1 VTDELVVSN
10 RVTYAPFVRF
20 KSASYQLS
28 NMATNARKLG
38 FGVLLLAVSA
48 VMILGT
54 GLMNAPLP
62 DPLAAVA
69 ALGLA
74 AGSLLVGTSGE
85 GAPA

>member
-1 VTDELVVSN
+1 
-10 RVTYAPFVRF
+10 
-20 KSASYQLS
+20 
-28 NMATNARKLG
+28 MATNARKLG

-74 AGSLLVGTSGE
+74 AGSLLVGLSERNAGV
-85 GAPA
+85 